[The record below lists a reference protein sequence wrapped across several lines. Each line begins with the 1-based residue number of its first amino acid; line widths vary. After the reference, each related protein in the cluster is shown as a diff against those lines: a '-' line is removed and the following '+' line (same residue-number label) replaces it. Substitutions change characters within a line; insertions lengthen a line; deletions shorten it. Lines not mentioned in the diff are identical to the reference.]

1 MELQK
6 TEKKPLEITGSTF
19 KIIAC
24 ITIFN
29 DHVGAVIIERYLLT
43 MKGQEDIVMQIL
55 DMVLRLIGRLGF
67 PMFCFL
73 LIEGFFYSRNRF
85 RYAMR
90 LLAFCIISEIPFNLA
105 ISGQL
110 WSQNYQNVF
119 FTLYIGFIL
128 MILLN
133 ALEQRVE
140 NKWIRMIGNIGIIAV
155 GAVAAEYLHTDYGA
169 CGVLTII
176 AMYLMRRN
184 KMHRMLAGCIVLT
197 VCMPI
202 EFTSF
207 FALIPVKL
215 YNGKRGLS
223 LKYVFYLFYPLHLLL
238 LYGISILIGLA

>member
-24 ITIFN
+24 ITMFI

-133 ALEQRVE
+133 AL
-140 NKWIRMIGNIGIIAV
+140 
-155 GAVAAEYLHTDYGA
+155 
-169 CGVLTII
+169 
-176 AMYLMRRN
+176 
-184 KMHRMLAGCIVLT
+184 
-197 VCMPI
+197 
-202 EFTSF
+202 
-207 FALIPVKL
+207 
-215 YNGKRGLS
+215 
-223 LKYVFYLFYPLHLLL
+223 
-238 LYGISILIGLA
+238 